1 MGLSKLWE
9 LQEMQLRLQELQRQL
24 QASGLA
30 RELKREK
37 QRLETCQETVRAR
50 MQEREE
56 LRRQIASLERACQ
69 DLAAR
74 KKQLEGKLY
83 SGETSNP
90 KELNNIQHKIDTT
103 AGELAREEERAMELA
118 LQQEQL
124 EEWLKENVSKL
135 QAGKAAY
142 REKLD
147 QYRTWREGLQQEMD
161 VLAVNAARLEG
172 EIDSKL
178 LALYSDLQR
187 RLGTK
192 VLARV
197 VKGTCSGC
205 HLVVPPVLLREA
217 RAGKFIYCE
226 SCGRLLLP

>member
-24 QASGLA
+24 QASTLA

-37 QRLETCQETVRAR
+37 ERLEACQETVRAKI
-50 MQEREE
+50 QEREN
-56 LRRQIASLERACQ
+56 LTRQLAEAEGACQ
-69 DLAAR
+69 KLSAR
-74 KKQLEGKLY
+74 RKQLEGRLY
-83 SGETSNP
+83 SGETNNP

-103 AGELAREEERAMELA
+103 AGELAREEEKAMELE

-124 EEWLKENVSKL
+124 EAWLKENVGRL
-135 QAGKAAY
+135 QAEKAAY
-142 REKLD
+142 REKLA

-172 EIDSKL
+172 EIEPGL
-178 LALYSDLQR
+178 LSLYTGLQH
-187 RLGTK
+187 RLGTRAI
-192 VLARV
+192 ARV

-217 RAGKFIYCE
+217 RTGKIIYCE